1 MNNHEKPQP
10 AQAAESSSSSST
22 IWWVSAFLVVAL
34 AVGGYF
40 YFKKPAEE
48 AAPAGAGGAMTKGG
62 GAGGGGGFGGKGGGG
77 GGRGGRFGGGGPVPV
92 STATVST
99 GELRIFLSA
108 LGTVTSMN
116 TITVKSRADG
126 ELKKIHFT
134 EGQLVKAGDLLAEID
149 PRQYQVALE
158 QAEGQ
163 LARDTAQLENAKR
176 DLERYRNAKE
186 AVTQQQIDS
195 AAASVAQFTGSVRAD
210 QGSVDNYKLQLSY
223 CRVTAPITGR
233 VGLKLVDQGNLVRAG
248 DQTGLVV
255 ITQEEPITVAFSVPE
270 DNLPQIRKA
279 LAEDRELTVDA
290 LDRGM
295 QARLAKGKVLAV
307 DNQIDAATGT
317 VRIKALF
324 SNEDHRL
331 FPNQFVNIRMLT
343 EVMDNAMLIPSSA
356 VQIST
361 TSRFVFVVK
370 SDDTV
375 ERRNVTVGRTENEK
389 TVVTEGLAVG
399 DVVVTEGLDRLQN
412 GAKIAPRTPPPAA
425 KEGGR
430 GGEGRGGEGKKGG
443 KKKSQ

>member
-10 AQAAESSSSSST
+10 AKAAESSSSSST
-22 IWWVSAFLVVAL
+22 FWWVSALLVIAL

-40 YFKKPAEE
+40 YFKKPAGDD
-48 AAPAGAGGAMTKGG
+48 ASAGAGGAGGAMTKGG
-62 GAGGGGGFGGKGGGG
+62 GPGGPGGGFGGKG

-92 STATVST
+92 STATVAT
-99 GELRIFLSA
+99 GELRIYLSA
-108 LGTVTSMN
+108 LGTVTAMN

-163 LARDTAQLENAKR
+163 LARDTALLENAKR

-195 AAASVAQFTGSVRAD
+195 AAASVAQYTGSVRAD

-255 ITQEEPITVAFSVPE
+255 IAQEEPITVAFSVPE

-279 LAEDRELTVDA
+279 LAEERELTVDA

-295 QARLAKGKVLAV
+295 QTRLAKGKVLAV

-331 FPNQFVNIRMLT
+331 FPNQFVNVRMLT
-343 EVMDNAMLIPSSA
+343 EVIDNAMMVPSSA

-370 SDDTV
+370 DDTV

-389 TVVTEGLAVG
+389 TVITEGLTVG
-399 DVVVTEGLDRLQN
+399 EVVVTEGLDRLQS
-412 GAKIAPRTPPPAA
+412 GSKIAARTPPPAA

-430 GGEGRGGEGKKGG
+430 GEGRGGEGKKGG